1 MAPEKRKQHHL
12 QELVLSVTVN
22 FKETNVSCVS
32 HLLPSSDIRYVTL
45 VWALPTSRAIFLVVG
60 SDKKLSHMVSNCNY
74 IHFHFKFLNQSR
86 AAKVIN
92 GESEDYLYLSVVT
105 KASQLCLPMNLDW
118 WL

>member
-60 SDKKLSHMVSNCNY
+60 SDKKLSHMVSNCKLQT
-74 IHFHFKFLNQSR
+74 FSFQVS
-86 AAKVIN
+86 
-92 GESEDYLYLSVVT
+92 ESE
-105 KASQLCLPMNLDW
+105 
-118 WL
+118 